1 MLPGNTAMRPQI
13 MWSGLAVFVLGLIA
27 AAAPSAAQSG
37 PPGITKPGTLPPF
50 DPAAPACRP
59 PPGLEK
65 MLAFSQ
71 DTGREFMQG
80 VDQGLAA
87 AAKDRGLQYRL
98 LAADSD
104 AARQAEQVRS
114 LVAARAGGV
123 VASAVDSASLAP
135 RLQEVI
141 WSGGYVGTV
150 VAPPATS
157 LLNAPQY
164 LTGKVLGDAASAYI
178 KGTLG
183 GKAKVVLLTQD
194 SLEFLAPRFVALR
207 DSLRDI
213 PGANIV
219 ADISP
224 NPVSKEGGFA
234 TMRTILLANPDVDVV
249 LGADNVVLGALAALR
264 AAGKTRAN
272 QFLGGIDG
280 EPEAVSEIKKGNT
293 PYRISISL
301 ASPVFGYAMG
311 QHAADWLEGKS
322 IPQAM
327 DILPSPLTAANI
339 AQYETDLANPGRVYA
354 DPARRAA
361 YLKMYGNICY
371 DSRDQYLNFP
381 WSSERK

>member
-1 MLPGNTAMRPQI
+1 MLPGNTVRRQQVI
-13 MWSGLAVFVLGLIA
+13 WLGLAVLATGLIA
-27 AAAPSAAQSG
+27 ASAPAAAQS
-37 PPGITKPGTLPPF
+37 KPSGMTMPKTLPPF

-65 MLAFSQ
+65 TLAFVQ
-71 DTGREFMQG
+71 DTRREFMQG
-80 VDQGLAA
+80 VDRGLAA
-87 AAKDRGLQYRL
+87 AARDRGLQYRL
-98 LAADSD
+98 LVADSD

-114 LVAARAGGV
+114 LVVEKAGGV

-135 RLQEVI
+135 HLQEFI
-141 WSGGYVGTV
+141 WSGGYVSTV

-164 LTGKVLGDAASAYI
+164 LTGKVLGDAASAHI
-178 KGTLG
+178 KATLG

-213 PGANIV
+213 PGATIV

-224 NPVSKEGGFA
+224 NPVNKDGGYA

-264 AAGKTRAN
+264 TAGKTRAN
-272 QFLGGIDG
+272 QFVGGIDG
-280 EPEAVSEIKKGNT
+280 EPEAVSEIKKGNS
-293 PYRISISL
+293 PYRISVSL

-327 DILPSPLTAANI
+327 DILPSALRADNI
-339 AQYETDLANPGRVYA
+339 AQYEADLANPGRVWA

-371 DSRDQYLNFP
+371 DSRDQYVNFP

>member
-1 MLPGNTAMRPQI
+1 MLRGNTIEQQVIRLGVAIATLGGIAMSEP
-13 MWSGLAVFVLGLIA
+13 AN
-27 AAAPSAAQSG
+27 AQSR
-37 PPGITKPGTLPPF
+37 PPGITLPKALPPF
-50 DPAAPACRP
+50 DPTAPACKP
-59 PPGLEK
+59 PPDLEK
-65 MLAFSQ
+65 ALAFSQ
-71 DTGREFMQG
+71 DTRREFMQG
-80 VDQGLAA
+80 VHQGLAA
-87 AAKDRGLQYRL
+87 AAKDRGLQYRVL
-98 LAADSD
+98 VADSD
-104 AARQAEQVRS
+104 AGRQAEDIRS
-114 LVAARAGGV
+114 LVAAKTGGV
-123 VASAVDSASLAP
+123 VASAVDSASLGR
-135 RLQEVI
+135 RLQDVI

-164 LTGKVLGDAASAYI
+164 LTGKVLGDAASAHI

-213 PGANIV
+213 PGASIV

-224 NPVSKEGGFA
+224 NPVSKDGGYA

-280 EPEAVSEIKKGNT
+280 EPEAVSEIKKGNS

-311 QHAADWLEGKS
+311 QHAADWLDGKS

-339 AQYETDLANPGRVYA
+339 AQYEADLANPAGVWA

-371 DSRDQYLNFP
+371 DSRDQYVNFP

>member
-1 MLPGNTAMRPQI
+1 MCRLAIWPALP
-13 MWSGLAVFVLGLIA
+13 VFALGLIA
-27 AAAPSAAQSG
+27 ASAPSAAQSG
-37 PPGITKPGTLPPF
+37 PSGITMPKTLAPF
-50 DPAAPACRP
+50 DPAAPVCRP

-65 MLAFSQ
+65 ILAFSQ
-71 DTGREFMQG
+71 DTRREFMQG
-80 VDQGLAA
+80 VDQGLAT

-98 LAADSD
+98 LVADSD

-114 LVAARAGGV
+114 LVAAKAGAV
-123 VASAVDSASLAP
+123 VASAVDSVSLGP

-213 PGANIV
+213 PGASIV

-264 AAGKTRAN
+264 ATGKTRAN

-280 EPEAVSEIKKGNT
+280 EPEAVSEIKKGNS
-293 PYRISISL
+293 PYRVSISL

-322 IPQAM
+322 IPQAT

-339 AQYETDLANPGRVYA
+339 AQYEADLADPGRVYA

-361 YLKMYGNICY
+361 YLKMYGNICF

>member
-1 MLPGNTAMRPQI
+1 MLPGNTVRRLSVFRGVAVLAWGVVAM
-13 MWSGLAVFVLGLIA
+13 S
-27 AAAPSAAQSG
+27 APSAAQSG
-37 PPGITKPGTLPPF
+37 PPGITMPRALPPF
-50 DPAAPACRP
+50 DPAAPACKP

-65 MLAFSQ
+65 SLAFSQ
-71 DTGREFMQG
+71 DTRREFMLG
-80 VDQGLAA
+80 VDRGLAA
-87 AAKDRGLQYRL
+87 AAKDRGLQYRVL
-98 LAADSD
+98 VADSD
-104 AARQAEQVRS
+104 AARQAEDVRS
-114 LVAARAGGV
+114 LVAAKAGAV
-123 VASAVDSASLAP
+123 VASAVDSASLGR
-135 RLQEVI
+135 RLQDVM
-141 WSGGYVGTV
+141 WSGGYVSTV

-207 DSLRDI
+207 DSLRDL
-213 PGANIV
+213 PGASIV

-224 NPVSKEGGFA
+224 NPVNKDGGYA

-264 AAGKTRAN
+264 AAGKTRPN

-280 EPEAVSEIKKGNT
+280 EPEAVAEIKKGNS
-293 PYRISISL
+293 PYRVSISL

-327 DILPSPLTAANI
+327 DILPTPLTAANI
-339 AQYETDLANPGRVYA
+339 AQYEDDLAHPGRVWA
-354 DPARRAA
+354 DPARRPA

>member
-1 MLPGNTAMRPQI
+1 MLPGNTVRRQVI
-13 MWSGLAVFVLGLIA
+13 WLGIAVVALGAIA
-27 AAAPSAAQSG
+27 TSAPSEAQNG
-37 PPGITKPGTLPPF
+37 PPGITMPKTLPPF
-50 DPAAPACRP
+50 DPTAAACNP

-65 MLAFSQ
+65 ALAFSQ
-71 DTGREFMQG
+71 DTRREFMQG
-80 VDQGLAA
+80 VNQGLAA
-87 AAKDRGLQYRL
+87 AAKDRGLQYRQL
-98 LAADSD
+98 VADSD
-104 AARQAEQVRS
+104 AARQAEDIRS
-114 LVAARAGGV
+114 LVAARTGGV
-123 VASAVDSASLAP
+123 VASAVDSASLGR
-135 RLQEVI
+135 RLQDVI
-141 WSGGYVGTV
+141 WSGGYVSTV

-164 LTGKVLGDAASAYI
+164 LTGKVLGDAASAHI

-213 PGANIV
+213 PGASIV

-224 NPVSKEGGFA
+224 NPVSKDGGYA

-280 EPEAVSEIKKGNT
+280 EPEAVSEIKKGNS

-339 AQYETDLANPGRVYA
+339 AQYEADLANPGRVWA

-371 DSRDQYLNFP
+371 DSRDQYVNFP

>member
-1 MLPGNTAMRPQI
+1 MLPGNTIERRRIFWPGVAI
-13 MWSGLAVFVLGLIA
+13 IALGVVGGFA
-27 AAAPSAAQSG
+27 TAAAQSG
-37 PPGITKPGTLPPF
+37 PSGVTMPKTLPPF
-50 DPAAPACRP
+50 NPAAPACRP

-65 MLAFSQ
+65 VLAFSQ
-71 DTGREFMQG
+71 DTRREFMQG
-80 VDQGLAA
+80 VDRGLAA
-87 AAKDRGLQYRL
+87 AAKDRGLPYRL
-98 LAADSD
+98 LVADSD
-104 AARQAEQVRS
+104 AAKQAEHVRS
-114 LVAARAGGV
+114 LVAARAGAV
-123 VASAVDSASLAP
+123 VASAVDSAALAP

-141 WSGGYVGTV
+141 WSGGYVSTV

-164 LTGKVLGDAASAYI
+164 LTGKTLGDAAGAHI

-194 SLEFLAPRFVALR
+194 SMEFLAPRFEALR
-207 DSLRDI
+207 NSLRDI
-213 PGANIV
+213 PGASIV

-224 NPVSKEGGFA
+224 SPVSKEGGFA
-234 TMRTILLANPDVDVV
+234 TMQTILLANPDVDVV

-280 EPEAVSEIKKGNT
+280 EPEAVSEIRKGNS

-327 DILPSPLTAANI
+327 DILPSPLTAANV
-339 AQYETDLANPGRVYA
+339 AQYEQDLANPGRVWA

-371 DSRDQYLNFP
+371 DSRDQYVNFP

>member
-1 MLPGNTAMRPQI
+1 MLPDNTAMHLQV
-13 MWSGLAVFVLGLIA
+13 MWLGLAVFAPGWIA
-27 AAAPSAAQSG
+27 VSAPSAAQSG
-37 PPGITKPGTLPPF
+37 PPGITRPRTLPPF
-50 DPAAPACRP
+50 DPAAPACRQ

-104 AARQAEQVRS
+104 AAKQAEQVRS
-114 LVAARAGGV
+114 FAVARAGAV
-123 VASAVDSASLAP
+123 IASAVDSASLAP

-213 PGANIV
+213 PGASIV

>member
-1 MLPGNTAMRPQI
+1 MVLP
-13 MWSGLAVFVLGLIA
+13 V
-27 AAAPSAAQSG
+27 PSAAQNG
-37 PPGITKPGTLPPF
+37 PPGITMPRTLPPF

-59 PPGLEK
+59 PEGLNK

-71 DTGREFMQG
+71 DTQREFMQG

-87 AAKDRGLQYRL
+87 AAKDRGLEYRL
-98 LAADSD
+98 LVADSD
-104 AARQAEQVRS
+104 AAKQAAQVRS
-114 LVAARAGGV
+114 LVASKAGGV
-123 VASAVDSASLAP
+123 VASAVDSTSLGP

-194 SLEFLAPRFVALR
+194 SMQFLAPRFVALR

-213 PGANIV
+213 PGASIV

-264 AAGKTRAN
+264 SAGKTRAN

-280 EPEAVSEIKKGNT
+280 EPEAVSEIKKGNS

-327 DILPSPLTAANI
+327 DILPSPLTSANI
-339 AQYETDLANPGRVYA
+339 AQYESDLANPGRVYA
-354 DPARRAA
+354 DPARRST

-371 DSRDQYLNFP
+371 DSRDQYVNFP

>member
-1 MLPGNTAMRPQI
+1 MLPGNTARRRQVI
-13 MWSGLAVFVLGLIA
+13 WLGLTVLATGLIA
-27 AAAPSAAQSG
+27 ASAPAVAQS
-37 PPGITKPGTLPPF
+37 KPSGMTMPKTLPPF

-65 MLAFSQ
+65 TLAFVQ
-71 DTGREFMQG
+71 DTRREFMQG
-80 VDQGLAA
+80 VDRGLAA
-87 AAKDRGLQYRL
+87 AARDRGLQYRL
-98 LAADSD
+98 LVADSD

-114 LVAARAGGV
+114 LVVEKAGGV

-135 RLQEVI
+135 HLQEFI
-141 WSGGYVGTV
+141 WSGGYVSTV

-164 LTGKVLGDAASAYI
+164 LTGKVLGDAASAHI
-178 KGTLG
+178 KATLG

-213 PGANIV
+213 PGATIV

-224 NPVSKEGGFA
+224 NPVNKDGGYA

-264 AAGKTRAN
+264 TAGKTRAN
-272 QFLGGIDG
+272 QFVGGIDG
-280 EPEAVSEIKKGNT
+280 EPEAVSEIKKGNS
-293 PYRISISL
+293 PYRISVSL

-327 DILPSPLTAANI
+327 DILPSVLTADNI
-339 AQYETDLANPGRVYA
+339 AQYEADLANPGRVWA

-371 DSRDQYLNFP
+371 DSRDQYVNFP

>member
-1 MLPGNTAMRPQI
+1 MLPCNKAMQPQI
-13 MWSGLAVFVLGLIA
+13 LWPALAIFVLGSIA
-27 AAAPSAAQSG
+27 AAAPASAQSG
-37 PPGITKPGTLPPF
+37 PPGIAMPRILAPF

-65 MLAFSQ
+65 ILAFSQ

-98 LAADSD
+98 LVADSD
-104 AARQAEQVRS
+104 AAKQAEQVRS
-114 LVAARAGGV
+114 LVATKAGGV
-123 VASAVDSASLAP
+123 VASAVDSVSLGP

-164 LTGKVLGDAASAYI
+164 LTGKVLGDAASAHI

-213 PGANIV
+213 PGASIV

-224 NPVSKEGGFA
+224 HPVSKDGGFA

-280 EPEAVSEIKKGNT
+280 EPEAVSEIKKGNS

-311 QHAADWLEGKS
+311 QHAADWIEGKS

-339 AQYETDLANPGRVYA
+339 AQYEADLANPGRVYA

-361 YLKMYGNICY
+361 YLKMYGNICH